1 MARNVLR
8 NGNTAPWLAFS
19 FGMWVTAI
27 ALAAGVLRPAL
38 GREGA
43 NVERR
48 PLTAAECHMVP
59 SWLSA
64 TEENLR
70 AALRQV
76 EQHGARPTDVDVDV
90 AIVRKWLQEEMDRA
104 RAWAAEGCPDDGV
117 RGAYVVPG
125 TGTVSYRLFEREVS
139 PPSPSAPPGAPA
151 LQVGFR

>member
-1 MARNVLR
+1 MRVTTAALR
-8 NGNTAPWLAFS
+8 NGKAAPWLAFS
-19 FGMWVTAI
+19 LGMWVAAV
-27 ALAAGVLRPAL
+27 ALASGALRPVS

-64 TEENLR
+64 TEENVR
-70 AALRQV
+70 TALRQM
-76 EQHGARPTDVDVDV
+76 EQHGARPSDADVT
-90 AIVRKWLQEEMDRA
+90 IVRRWLQEEVDRA
-104 RAWAAEGCPDDGV
+104 RAWAADGCPDDGV